1 MPNLGMRYDEGPK
14 PITFTLLVH
23 TAAINMTDEEDKK
36 DHNKGKKEEKIISR
50 GLVSLQELGRKL

>member
-1 MPNLGMRYDEGPK
+1 MRYDEGPK